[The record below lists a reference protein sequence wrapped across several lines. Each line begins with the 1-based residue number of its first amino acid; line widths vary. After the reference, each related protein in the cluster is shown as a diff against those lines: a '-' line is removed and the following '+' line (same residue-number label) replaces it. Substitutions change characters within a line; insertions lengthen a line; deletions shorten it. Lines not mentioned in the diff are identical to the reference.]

1 MIDRDR
7 FTVRTI
13 IKPIE
18 PFLAIDERYVELKI
32 DNRGDHCRNDR

>member
-18 PFLAIDERYVELKI
+18 PFLAIDEYVQLKI